1 MTGDSNPAP
10 LCVRINVAARMIGLG
25 RTKLYELI
33 GNGEVEAI
41 KVGKATL
48 VTTASLNAMIERRC
62 AGRQQPA
69 ARGCSVR

>member
-1 MTGDSNPAP
+1 VIVDANPAP
-10 LCVRINVAARMIGLG
+10 LCVRVNVAARMMGIG

-48 VTTASLNAMIERRC
+48 VTTASLNAMIERR
-62 AGRQQPA
+62 
-69 ARGCSVR
+69 RG